1 MKNVFVI
8 GVGLIGGSFALDI
21 KSVYPDAIV
30 YGIDVNES
38 HLEEAINLGVIDKK
52 ASFDQLVRCRFCYS
66 CCSSRQSH

>member
-38 HLEEAINLGVIDKK
+38 HLEEAIILVLLIKK
-52 ASFDQLVRCRFCYS
+52 QVLIN
-66 CCSSRQSH
+66 